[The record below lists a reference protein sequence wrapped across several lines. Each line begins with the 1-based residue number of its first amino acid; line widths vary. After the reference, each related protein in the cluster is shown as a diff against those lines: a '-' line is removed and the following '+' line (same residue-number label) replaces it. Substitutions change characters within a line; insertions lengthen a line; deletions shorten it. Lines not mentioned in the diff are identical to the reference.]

1 MRSTKEIVIYIEE
14 KKVDIINRLNAE
26 SIVVYQ
32 FLQKEFS
39 KGDITNNPLFQFVFR
54 SYYRLDNAGLS
65 NEFKAEY
72 FKIME
77 EYRHLKNIDIDVIV
91 NRLYK
96 FKRAKGDNSV
106 QFSFATKL
114 IHTID
119 HNYPIYD
126 SEVARVFGFPTSYYI
141 KDKDRR
147 LERFIKWHKHIE
159 KTYHEILS
167 EKLLEQTI
175 QLFDTKFLKNDL
187 SNTMK
192 IDFIFWTAG
201 KLMK

>member
-126 SEVARVFGFPTSYYI
+126 SEVARVFGFSTYYL
-141 KDKDRR
+141 KDKARK
-147 LERFIKWHKHIE
+147 LERFIKWHNYIKE
-159 KTYHEILS
+159 TYHEILS
-167 EKLLEQTI
+167 KKTLEHTM
-175 QLFDTKFLKNDL
+175 QLFDEKYPNNDL

-192 IDFIFWTAG
+192 IDFIFWTTG